1 MLCLDKEC
9 LIIIVI
15 YVQYFPNEFLG
26 YFPVDSGLST
36 ILCLV
41 RICWVDPGMVKIQ
54 NLEYSSKATIVF
66 QRLTVVTADI
76 LLVYACYQ

>member
-1 MLCLDKEC
+1 MNFQDTSQWTLD
-9 LIIIVI
+9 
-15 YVQYFPNEFLG
+15 YPPFFAWFEF
-26 YFPVDSGLST
+26 VLSQFA
-36 ILCLV
+36 V
-41 RICWVDPGMVKIQ
+41 WVDPGMVKIQ